1 MDIDIDKLIPHRDR
15 MKLIGTVVEVAE
27 ESAVTSSV
35 VTDRWP
41 LFDGA
46 GVSALV
52 LIELAAQTSAVSI
65 GWKKLTATGESGGR
79 GWLVGIRTAQFHREQ
94 IPLGAEILTRSEIA
108 FSLDNYT
115 EIRGTATV
123 DGEPI
128 GEVNLQVMREET
140 D

>member
-1 MDIDIDKLIPHRDR
+1 
-15 MKLIGTVVEVAE
+15 
-27 ESAVTSSV
+27 
-35 VTDRWP
+35 
-41 LFDGA
+41 
-46 GVSALV
+46 
-52 LIELAAQTSAVSI
+52 
-65 GWKKLTATGESGGR
+65 
-79 GWLVGIRTAQFHREQ
+79 VGIRTAQFHREQ